1 MHPSWLRPLAGVLLL
16 LAAPGAALAQRTL
29 RWENVAVAAHLDRN
43 GQLQVDEVQT
53 VVFTGDWNGGERTF
67 TVRRG
72 QFSFKS
78 LSRFRD
84 GGFRPMVADPKLDD
98 VDDYSLDGTRLRW
111 RSRRASDPPFAGS
124 SFRYQ
129 MRYALS
135 GILVKEDDHFLLD
148 HDFAF
153 ADRKGPI
160 DRFVLHLSVDPVWK
174 PLTELKGTYAAG
186 PLAPGTSFVL
196 RLPLAYTGLESQPP
210 SVSSREATPPAAGA
224 GLPTSTVPV

>member
-1 MHPSWLRPLAGVLLL
+1 MNPSWLRPLAGVLLL

-29 RWENVAVAAHLDRN
+29 RWENVAVTAHLDRN
-43 GQLQVDEVQT
+43 GQLQVDEEQT

-98 VDDYSLDGTRLRW
+98 EDDYSLDGTRLRW
-111 RSRRASDPPFAGS
+111 RSRRASDPPFAGTS
-124 SFRYQ
+124 LRYQ

-160 DRFVLHLSVDPVWK
+160 DRFVLHL
-174 PLTELKGTYAAG
+174 
-186 PLAPGTSFVL
+186 
-196 RLPLAYTGLESQPP
+196 
-210 SVSSREATPPAAGA
+210 
-224 GLPTSTVPV
+224 TSTRYGSRSPS